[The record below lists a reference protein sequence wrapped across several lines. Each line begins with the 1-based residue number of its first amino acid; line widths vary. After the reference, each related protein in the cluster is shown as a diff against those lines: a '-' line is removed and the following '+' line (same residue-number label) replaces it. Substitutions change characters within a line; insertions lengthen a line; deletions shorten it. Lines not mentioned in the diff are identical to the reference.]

1 MGKEFKKSN
10 SAKNKDIKSFNKKYG
25 KSSPKLKRKIAN
37 TPMKQIYKNKIAKNN
52 PKKNKEKRIKL
63 GPLKNLYI
71 KPSKDISKMDLN
83 DLKKFAHK
91 FDINPDIN
99 YQLLLKLK
107 EKEINEYMKYIPKY
121 RYTLHFKD
129 ALSLNC
135 FEEKDISITLKEYNQ
150 NLINSKLSSAVIKTK
165 DDIKSFSKLKLFN
178 LLFFLCEQNFKE
190 MKESDIVKKIL
201 FYSIEQTLIF
211 KIPNKFGSIEL
222 KYYSY
227 LLILVNGFLKFF
239 KISNTNSQNE
249 SDFISL
255 SNKDIIYFNFQND
268 EIPQEEE
275 IDLEEFYQR
284 KKILTD
290 YLKGFD
296 SEKKPEKSYFS
307 NTKKND
313 KNAFCIKVSII
324 EIFNKNI
331 KELIT
336 TKDDNKVLERINFI
350 IDCFLFFK
358 KNNQWLLEK
367 YSNCLHINNND
378 PKNQENPNNYA
389 LKNLDYVFKYL
400 DYNLFDNN
408 AKYFLFPELLEK
420 NIIQKDNELFTSFKK
435 LLKHIYNSKIIKDIY
450 YLTPEFKEFIYPF
463 DDEDIFE
470 ELFEMTTFL
479 PFPNEVLFGC
489 TIKELPE
496 ILITANLKELSNYN
510 FSRFAS
516 QVAQILNTCIHE
528 QLKHYMKVL
537 IFYNSFRF
545 GISKRINSNLLE
557 IDEERK
563 LINSILYK
571 INNIHNLVPLDG
583 GEKAEIFLYGNILGD
598 IYFSQSLELFKL
610 SNWNKSIPEHIDN
623 FIKCQEKK
631 FSKKIQLAEIENNK
645 DFCEFFKILAKKYK
659 KYCLKKN
666 ETEIEFNYTAS
677 AGKIPRN
684 IFENEPGE
692 GIVFN
697 YGSLEQEHKR
707 TERDTNW

>member
-10 SAKNKDIKSFNKKYG
+10 SAKNKDIKSFNKKDG

-37 TPMKQIYKNKIAKNN
+37 TPMKLIYKNKIAKNN

-107 EKEINEYMKYIPKY
+107 EKEIEEYMKYIPKY

-135 FEEKDISITLKEYNQ
+135 FEEKDISITLKEYNK
-150 NLINSKLSSAVIKTK
+150 NLINHKLSSAVIKSK
-165 DDIKSFSKLKLFN
+165 DDINSLSKLKLFN
-178 LLFFLCEQNFKE
+178 FLFFLIPKDFMETKE
-190 MKESDIVKKIL
+190 NDIIQKIL
-201 FYSIEQTLIF
+201 FYSIQQTLIF
-211 KIPNKFGSIEL
+211 KIPNKYGSLEL

-227 LLILVNGFLKFF
+227 LLILVNIFLQFF
-239 KISNTNSQNE
+239 KIDNNSQNE
-249 SDFISL
+249 SDFTSL
-255 SNKDIIYFNFQND
+255 PNKDIIYFNFQYN
-268 EIPQEEE
+268 EKQQEQE
-275 IDLEEFYQR
+275 IDLEKFYER
-284 KKILTD
+284 KKKLTD

-296 SEKKPEKSYFS
+296 SEKKSEKNIFS
-307 NTKKND
+307 NSKQSD
-313 KNAFCIKVSII
+313 KTGFSLRVSII
-324 EIFNKNI
+324 ESFIKNI

-336 TKDDNKVLERINFI
+336 IKDDNEVLERINFI
-350 IDCFLFFK
+350 IDSFLFFQEK
-358 KNNQWLLEK
+358 KPILKE
-367 YSNCLHINNND
+367 YSNCLQINKNN
-378 PKNQENPNNYA
+378 PKEQENPNNYA
-389 LKNLDYVFKYL
+389 LKNLDYVFTTTKN
-400 DYNLFDNN
+400 NLFYNH
-408 AKYFLFPELLEK
+408 AKYFLFPGLLEK
-420 NIIQKDNELFTSFKK
+420 NIIQKDKELFNSFKK

-479 PFPNEVLFGC
+479 PFPNDLLLGY

-496 ILITANLKELSNYN
+496 ILIAVNLNDSTYSD
-510 FSRFAS
+510 FSRIVS
-516 QVAQILNTCIHE
+516 ELAQILNTCIHE
-528 QLKHYMKVL
+528 QLKHYMKAL

-545 GISKRINSNLLE
+545 GISKRINSNFFE
-557 IDEERK
+557 INEERK

-571 INNIHNLVPLDG
+571 INNKHNLVSLDG
-583 GEKAEIFLYGNILGD
+583 GEKAEVFLYGNILGK

-610 SNWNKSIPEHIDN
+610 SNWNKSIPEHIEN
-623 FIKCQEKK
+623 FIECKK
-631 FSKKIQLAEIENNK
+631 KKGSEIIELSVIESDK
-645 DFCEFFKILAKKYK
+645 DFCDFFKILARKYK
-659 KYCLKKN
+659 ECCLKDK
-666 ETEIEFNYTAS
+666 ETGIEFNYSAS

-684 IFENEPGE
+684 IFEKEPKG
-692 GIVFN
+692 GILFN
-697 YGSLEQEHKR
+697 YESFAEHKR
-707 TERDTNW
+707 TVRDSNW